1 VIFARFEEAYEMTPL
16 TNPVVGRKRL
26 RTALR
31 RAREASGRTQEQ
43 VAGAM
48 DWSLSKVIRIE
59 TGAVG
64 VSTNDMKALLQLYE
78 IEDPAQVSGL
88 VELARA
94 SRQRPWWTAHR
105 DLDDVFTHFLGLE
118 AGASGIQMFQMAAVP
133 GLFQTERYAVHVSG
147 DFWIGDQPSATE
159 VAERVAVRL
168 TRQREVLDRADPPDI
183 TAVID
188 EAVLRHVV
196 GDAEIMAEQLRRLA
210 DLARRPNIAMRVLP
224 FTAGVSPYLS
234 SFVILGFP
242 DPEDTDVVYLERAI
256 DQAVTED
263 PRQTDQYHGAFE
275 RLWERTLP
283 PQKSIAMIK
292 QVADEL

>member
-1 VIFARFEEAYEMTPL
+1 MTPL
-16 TNPVVGRKRL
+16 QNPVVGRKRL

-31 RAREASGRTQEQ
+31 RAREATGRTQEQ
-43 VAGAM
+43 VADAM

-78 IEDPAQVSGL
+78 IEDPAQVTGL

-94 SRQRPWWTAHR
+94 SRQRPWWTTHR
-105 DLDDVFTHFLGLE
+105 DLNDVFTHFLGLE
-118 AGASGIQMFQMAAVP
+118 AGASSVQMFQMAAVP
-133 GLFQTERYAVHVSG
+133 GLFQTERYATHISG
-147 DFWIGDQPSATE
+147 DFWVGDQPSAAE
-159 VAERVAVRL
+159 VADRVAVRL
-168 TRQREVLDRADPPDI
+168 IRQREVLHREDPPSI
-183 TAVID
+183 SAVID

-196 GDAEIMAEQLRRLA
+196 GDAEVMADQLRRLA
-210 DLARRPNIAMRVLP
+210 ELATQPNITMRVLP
-224 FTAGVSPYLS
+224 FAAGVSPYLS

-256 DQAVTED
+256 DEVVIED
-263 PRQTDQYHGAFE
+263 PRQMDQYHGAFE
-275 RLWERTLP
+275 RLWQRTLT
-283 PQKSIAMIK
+283 PQRSIAMIK

>member
-1 VIFARFEEAYEMTPL
+1 MTPL
-16 TNPVVGRKRL
+16 QNPVVGRKRL

-31 RAREASGRTQEQ
+31 RAREATGRTQEQ
-43 VAGAM
+43 VADAM

-78 IEDPAQVSGL
+78 IEDPTQVTGL

-105 DLDDVFTHFLGLE
+105 DLNDVFTHFLGLE
-118 AGASGIQMFQMAAVP
+118 AGASGMQMFQMAAVP
-133 GLFQTERYAVHVSG
+133 GLFQTERYATHISG
-147 DFWIGDQPSATE
+147 DFWIGDQPSEVE

-168 TRQREVLDRADPPDI
+168 TRQREVLHRKDPPEI
-183 TAVID
+183 SVVID

-196 GDAEIMAEQLRRLA
+196 GNPEVMADQLRRLA
-210 DLARRPNIAMRVLP
+210 ELAQQPHIAMRVLP
-224 FTAGVSPYLS
+224 FAAGVSPYLS

-256 DQAVTED
+256 DQVVIED
-263 PRQTDQYHGAFE
+263 PRQMNQYHGAFE
-275 RLWERTLP
+275 RLWQRTLT
-283 PQKSIAMIK
+283 PQKSITMIK

>member
-1 VIFARFEEAYEMTPL
+1 MTPL
-16 TNPVVGRKRL
+16 QNPVVGRKRL
-26 RTALR
+26 RIALR

-43 VAGAM
+43 VADAM

-78 IEDPAQVSGL
+78 IEDPAQVTGL

-105 DLDDVFTHFLGLE
+105 DLNDVFTHFLGLE
-118 AGASGIQMFQMAAVP
+118 AGASSMQMFQMAAVP
-133 GLFQTERYAVHVSG
+133 GLFQTERYATHISG
-147 DFWIGDQPSATE
+147 DFWIGDQPSVDE
-159 VAERVAVRL
+159 VANRVALRL
-168 TRQREVLDRADPPDI
+168 TRQREVLRRKDPPEI
-183 TAVID
+183 AVVID

-196 GDAEIMAEQLRRLA
+196 GNPEVMADQLRRLA
-210 DLARRPNIAMRVLP
+210 ELAQQPHIAMRVLP

-242 DPEDTDVVYLERAI
+242 DPEDTDVVYLER
-256 DQAVTED
+256 
-263 PRQTDQYHGAFE
+263 
-275 RLWERTLP
+275 
-283 PQKSIAMIK
+283 
-292 QVADEL
+292 

>member
-1 VIFARFEEAYEMTPL
+1 MTPL
-16 TNPVVGRKRL
+16 QNPVVGRKRL

-31 RAREASGRTQEQ
+31 RAREATGRTQEQ
-43 VAGAM
+43 VADAM

-78 IEDPAQVSGL
+78 IEDPAQVTGL

-105 DLDDVFTHFLGLE
+105 DLNDVFTHFLGLE
-118 AGASGIQMFQMAAVP
+118 AGASSMQMFQMAAVP
-133 GLFQTERYAVHVSG
+133 GLFQTERYATHISG
-147 DFWIGDQPSATE
+147 DFWIGDQPSAVE
-159 VAERVAVRL
+159 VAERVALRL
-168 TRQREVLDRADPPDI
+168 TRQREVLHRADPPVI
-183 TAVID
+183 SVVID

-196 GDAEIMAEQLRRLA
+196 GNAEVMADQLHRLA
-210 DLARRPNIAMRVLP
+210 ELATHPSIAMRVLP
-224 FTAGVSPYLS
+224 FAAGVSPYLS

-256 DQAVTED
+256 DQVVIED
-263 PRQTDQYHGAFE
+263 PRQMGQYRGAFE
-275 RLWERTLP
+275 RLWQRTLT
-283 PQKSIAMIK
+283 PQNSIAMIK

>member
-1 VIFARFEEAYEMTPL
+1 MTPL
-16 TNPVVGRKRL
+16 QNPVVGRKRL

-31 RAREASGRTQEQ
+31 RAREATGRTQEQ
-43 VAGAM
+43 VADAM

-78 IEDPAQVSGL
+78 IEDPAQVTGL

-105 DLDDVFTHFLGLE
+105 DLNDVFTHFLGLE
-118 AGASGIQMFQMAAVP
+118 AGASSMQMFQMAAVP
-133 GLFQTERYAVHVSG
+133 GLFQTEQYAMHISG
-147 DFWIGDQPSATE
+147 DFWIGDQPSAAE
-159 VAERVAVRL
+159 VAERVALRL
-168 TRQREVLDRADPPDI
+168 TRQREVLQRTDPPVI
-183 TAVID
+183 SVVID

-196 GDAEIMAEQLRRLA
+196 GDAEVMAAQLRRLA
-210 DLARRPNIAMRVLP
+210 ELARQPNIAMRVLP
-224 FTAGVSPYLS
+224 FAAGVSPYLS

-242 DPEDTDVVYLERAI
+242 DPGDTDVAYLERAI
-256 DQAVTED
+256 DQVVIED
-263 PRQTDQYHGAFE
+263 PRQIDQYHGAFE
-275 RLWERTLP
+275 RLCQRTLT

>member
-1 VIFARFEEAYEMTPL
+1 MTPL
-16 TNPVVGRKRL
+16 QNPVVGRKRL

-31 RAREASGRTQEQ
+31 RAREATGRTQEQ
-43 VAGAM
+43 VADAM

-78 IEDPAQVSGL
+78 IEDPAQVTGL

-105 DLDDVFTHFLGLE
+105 DLNDVFTHFLGLE
-118 AGASGIQMFQMAAVP
+118 AGASSMQMFQMAAVP
-133 GLFQTERYAVHVSG
+133 GLFQTERYATHISG
-147 DFWIGDQPSATE
+147 DFWIGDRPSEVE

-168 TRQREVLDRADPPDI
+168 TRQREVLRRDDPPEI
-183 TAVID
+183 SVVID

-196 GDAEIMAEQLRRLA
+196 GDAEVMADQLRRLA
-210 DLARRPNIAMRVLP
+210 ELAKQPHIAMRVLP
-224 FTAGVSPYLS
+224 FAAGVSPYLS

-242 DPEDTDVVYLERAI
+242 DPDDTDVVYLERAI
-256 DQAVTED
+256 DEVVIED
-263 PRQTDQYHGAFE
+263 PRQMDQYHGAFE
-275 RLWERTLP
+275 RLWQRTLT
-283 PQKSIAMIK
+283 PQQSIAMIK

>member
-1 VIFARFEEAYEMTPL
+1 MTPVQ
-16 TNPVVGRKRL
+16 NPVVGRKRL

-31 RAREASGRTQEQ
+31 RAREATGRTQEQ

-105 DLDDVFTHFLGLE
+105 DLDDVLTHFLGLE
-118 AGASGIQMFQMAAVP
+118 AGASGIRMFQMAAVP
-133 GLFQTERYAVHVSG
+133 GLFQTERYATQISG
-147 DFWIGDQPSATE
+147 DFWIGDRPSATE

-168 TRQREVLDRADPPDI
+168 TRQREVLDRADPPEI
-183 TAVID
+183 MVVID

-196 GDAEIMAEQLRRLA
+196 GAADVMAEQLAHLA
-210 DLARRPNIAMRVLP
+210 DLARRPNITMRVLP
-224 FTAGVSPYLS
+224 FAAGVSPYLS

-256 DQAVTED
+256 DGEVIED
-263 PRQTDQYHGAFE
+263 TRQTDQYHGAFE
-275 RLWERTLP
+275 RLWQRTLP

>member
-1 VIFARFEEAYEMTPL
+1 MTPL
-16 TNPVVGRKRL
+16 QNPVVGRKRL

-31 RAREASGRTQEQ
+31 RAREATGRTQEQ
-43 VAGAM
+43 VADAM

-78 IEDPAQVSGL
+78 IEDPAQVTGL

-105 DLDDVFTHFLGLE
+105 DLNDVFTHFLGLE
-118 AGASGIQMFQMAAVP
+118 AGASSMQMFQMAAVP
-133 GLFQTERYAVHVSG
+133 GLFQTEQYATHISG
-147 DFWIGDQPSATE
+147 DFWIGDRPSMDE
-159 VAERVAVRL
+159 VAERVALRL
-168 TRQREVLDRADPPDI
+168 TRQREVLQRADPPVI
-183 TAVID
+183 SVVID

-196 GDAEIMAEQLRRLA
+196 GDAEVMAAQLRRLA
-210 DLARRPNIAMRVLP
+210 ELARQPSIAMRVLP
-224 FTAGVSPYLS
+224 FAAGVSPYLS

-242 DPEDTDVVYLERAI
+242 DPDDTDVAYLERAI
-256 DQAVTED
+256 DQVVIED
-263 PRQTDQYHGAFE
+263 PRQIDQYHGAFE
-275 RLWERTLP
+275 RLWQRTLT